1 MRITPVTVFIAVFA
15 VFIIAVVLFKIK
27 KETIGIRS
35 ALVWL
40 CLMSGVGFF
49 GLFPEFLDWF
59 IRIIHLEERI
69 LFVLLSAIF
78 ILLALIFNLN
88 TRLDR
93 MERNWAKTI
102 QEMSLLTYRLEEK
115 DKEHEQ

>member
-15 VFIIAVVLFKIK
+15 VFIIAVVLSKIK

-40 CLMSGVGFF
+40 CLMSGIGFF
-49 GLFPEFLDWF
+49 GIFPEMLDWI
-59 IRIIHLEERI
+59 IRLVHLEERL

-78 ILLALIFNLN
+78 ILLAMIFNLN
-88 TRLDR
+88 TRFDR

-102 QEMSLLTYRLEEK
+102 QELALLTYRLEQK
-115 DKEHEQ
+115 DKEREK